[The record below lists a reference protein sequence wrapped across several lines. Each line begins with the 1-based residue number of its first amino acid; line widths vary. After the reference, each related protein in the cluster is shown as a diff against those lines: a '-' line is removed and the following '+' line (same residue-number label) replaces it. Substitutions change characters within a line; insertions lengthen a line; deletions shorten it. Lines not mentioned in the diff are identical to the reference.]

1 MGNGDGSHVVLV
13 LCTLG
18 MWHFVVFSGSSSWQY
33 FLHRYTC
40 RHVIRLF
47 NLSLNKTIY
56 YYDQLSLLLS
66 INSCHIIIFC
76 GNIWAHFSF
85 NICFKNGEKRSPI
98 RTKYSDLSFESSTI
112 DSPPQANPMITNFFF
127 CLTGQFFCSLM
138 QTKKYFWPSIYYLLA
153 KWMFIS
159 SKSKSFL
166 QCGRVLTMVPE

>member
-1 MGNGDGSHVVLV
+1 MSDHI
-13 LCTLG
+13 
-18 MWHFVVFSGSSSWQY
+18 MWHFDVFSGSSSWQY

-138 QTKKYFWPSIYYLLA
+138 QAKKYFWPSIYYLLA

-159 SKSKSFL
+159 SKSKSF
-166 QCGRVLTMVPE
+166 